1 MRVVFAV
8 KGLHRGDLV
17 EVAVVCERC
26 QLPWLMVGSV
36 VFICIFFVKSGG
48 GDYAN
53 IRFADVMCV
62 LGSVYVVCNLF
73 SLCVVFHVLVYY
85 LFCNGF
91 C

>member
-36 VFICIFFVKSGG
+36 VFVVFFFVKSGG
-48 GDYAN
+48 TG
-53 IRFADVMCV
+53 
-62 LGSVYVVCNLF
+62 
-73 SLCVVFHVLVYY
+73 LCEYPL
-85 LFCNGF
+85 C
-91 C
+91 